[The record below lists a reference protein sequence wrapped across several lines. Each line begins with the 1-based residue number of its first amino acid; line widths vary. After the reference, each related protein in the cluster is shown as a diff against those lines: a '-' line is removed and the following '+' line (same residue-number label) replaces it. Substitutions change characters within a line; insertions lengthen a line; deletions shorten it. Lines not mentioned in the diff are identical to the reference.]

1 MGVNLASLRA
11 PIALIAI
18 LSIAPALVGCS
29 LNPIES
35 IIEQATGG
43 DVDLGGAALPEGFP
57 TEVPLV
63 DGEILFGGGMKAE
76 GTQVWNVTIKVTD
89 PTVFDLVKTQ
99 LTDAGFVTS
108 DAIGGTTDVG
118 SAGTFQSNDYNV
130 SVLVATADPDTTVNY
145 TVTAVAPVAP

>member
-1 MGVNLASLRA
+1 MKLRSLRA
-11 PIALIAI
+11 PIAL
-18 LSIAPALVGCS
+18 LVVLVIAPALAGCS
-29 LNPIES
+29 VNPIGS
-35 IIEQATGG
+35 IIKQATGG

-63 DGEILFGGGMKAE
+63 DGEILFGGSVKVD

-89 PTVFDLVKTQ
+89 PAIFATVKTQ

-108 DAIGGTTDVG
+108 DTIGGTTDAG
-118 SAGTFQSNDYNV
+118 SAGTFQSTTYNV

-145 TVTAVAPVAP
+145 TVTAVTP